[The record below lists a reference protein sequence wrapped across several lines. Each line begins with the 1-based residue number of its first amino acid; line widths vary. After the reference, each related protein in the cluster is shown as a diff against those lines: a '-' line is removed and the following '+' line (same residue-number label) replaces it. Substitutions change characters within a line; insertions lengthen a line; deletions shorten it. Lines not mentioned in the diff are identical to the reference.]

1 MNLFAF
7 YGEIETVHGSKASKS
22 GNLERNLKILF
33 SANHLNHAKLFTQIV
48 KCWRKFKLVWA

>member
-48 KCWRKFKLVWA
+48 KC